1 MCVCTISCLLAAAKS
16 CNLQFDSNPQHMVE
30 AGKFKLPWFDL
41 FDDLVKEHICIFL
54 TTKKALS
61 SWWSYTLKRRDKRGD
76 SVHLAVDVQYLDLV
90 SGLVIIWKQNLKI
103 RTYITSEN
111 EYKKI
116 KVATCHRL
124 SIFLK
129 FSINYL
135 YHPDTAPTHA
145 SHLIWSHINKR
156 LNVTW
161 VTFEFRLLYL
171 VHKYSKASFNT
182 DIYCWLLRLVLTL
195 MLTPRDGVPVTRSI
209 GALCISGP
217 CHDQYWHTGSLPVHA
232 SYQCSS
238 ALPTIPTQAPV
249 NPSEL
254 WVAAQQRQLLYNFM
268 TSFLFCRY
276 VMWWLGSKKWHV
288 DTFDLGIFRFVHFP
302 RSGLYFRLDKDAQT
316 SKSFAAC
323 KQFLISHNKVV

>member
-41 FDDLVKEHICIFL
+41 FDDLVKEHICICL

-171 VHKYSKASFNT
+171 VHKYSTFNIQHRYLLLVT
-182 DIYCWLLRLVLTL
+182 EACLDINVDTQRWCPGYQVHRCTVYLWAMPWPVLAHWQ
-195 MLTPRDGVPVTRSI
+195 LT
-209 GALCISGP
+209 CP
-217 CHDQYWHTGSLPVHA
+217 CQLSVQ
-232 SYQCSS
+232 QCS
-238 ALPTIPTQAPV
+238 AHNTHPGTCQPI
-249 NPSEL
+249 
-254 WVAAQQRQLLYNFM
+254 WVVGGSTTKAA
-268 TSFLFCRY
+268 S
-276 VMWWLGSKKWHV
+276 V
-288 DTFDLGIFRFVHFP
+288 
-302 RSGLYFRLDKDAQT
+302 
-316 SKSFAAC
+316 
-323 KQFLISHNKVV
+323 